1 MSESIFRFNTVL
13 VLISALLTAGVV
25 VRLLQGHLWSRY
37 RFFFSFLVF
46 ALFRLGVVTLIPLS
60 RKSYS
65 LFFITTEAVNL
76 VLYVLITLEI
86 YSLLFERYPGIQSL
100 SRWVTLAAMGTSL
113 LIATMSL
120 KPDVASKSRNLVLDY
135 LFIADRGVLSGM
147 AVLILLMSLF
157 LAWYPVSL
165 PRNVIT
171 HTVLFGV
178 YFLAKASVVL
188 VRNLSSDYTSK
199 SYSTVVSVVGSI
211 CLLIWALRLRP
222 AGEAVLQVIG
232 HQWNRA
238 DEEKLIRQLE
248 QVNRALTRSG
258 RE

>member
-1 MSESIFRFNTVL
+1 MSEYIFRFN
-13 VLISALLTAGVV
+13 SALVFISTFLTVGVV
-25 VRLLQGHLWSRY
+25 IRLLQGRLWSRY
-37 RFFFSFLVF
+37 WYFFCFLVF
-46 ALFRLGVVTLIPLS
+46 ALVRLLVVNIVPLS

-65 LFFITTEAVNL
+65 VFFITTEAINL

-86 YSLLFERYPGIQSL
+86 YSLLFERYPGIQSV
-100 SRWVTLAAMGTSL
+100 SRWVTLAALGTSL
-113 LIATMSL
+113 LVATASL
-120 KPDVASKSRNLVLDY
+120 KPDAASKSQNLALDY
-135 LFIADRGVLSGM
+135 VLIADRGVLSGM

-165 PRNVIT
+165 PRNVVT
-171 HTVLFGV
+171 HSILFGV

-188 VRNLSSDYTSK
+188 VRNLSSTYVSK
-199 SYSTVVSVVGSI
+199 SYNIAISVVGSI
-211 CLLIWALRLRP
+211 CLFLWLLRLRP
-222 AGEAVLQVIG
+222 SGEAVLQVIG

-248 QVNRALTRSG
+248 QVNKALTRSA